1 MKFDELKEKND
12 ALKVEA
18 RESAHEVMNME
29 GIIADLKEENER
41 LLSQIEKITSEDNQ
55 GDNLK
60 EQAIREEIETIYKE
74 KLSFKEQEIES
85 VNSKLARISQSN
97 IELKTKSD
105 RL

>member
-29 GIIADLKEENER
+29 STIADLKEENER

-60 EQAIREEIETIYKE
+60 E
-74 KLSFKEQEIES
+74 
-85 VNSKLARISQSN
+85 
-97 IELKTKSD
+97 
-105 RL
+105 